1 MVQHVERR
9 LGLLSGLAV
18 AVLLACA
25 PASAKA
31 PPTDAGTASGK
42 DGGTA
47 AAQATPE
54 PEQKAE
60 GATARS
66 SGGGSCS
73 GQATFCGVYSQVFCS
88 SQPGCSYSFAR
99 NTCGGLPVKC
109 ETATN
114 EAFCKKIKGCK
125 WK

>member
-1 MVQHVERR
+1 MVQRVERR

-31 PPTDAGTASGK
+31 PQADAGSPSGK
-42 DGGTA
+42 DGGTSSA
-47 AAQATPE
+47 
-54 PEQKAE
+54 KAE
-60 GATARS
+60 DTTAKA

-73 GQATFCGVYSQVFCS
+73 GKATFCGVYGQTFCS
-88 SQPGCSYSFAR
+88 SQPGCLYSFATS
-99 NTCGGLPVKC
+99 TCGGLPIKC
-109 ETATN
+109 EKATN
-114 EAFCKKIKGCK
+114 ETFCKKIKGCS

>member
-1 MVQHVERR
+1 MVQHVKPR

-18 AVLLACA
+18 AVLLACS

-31 PPTDAGTASGK
+31 PPA

-47 AAQATPE
+47 PTKDAGSSAKTDDT
-54 PEQKAE
+54 
-60 GATARS
+60 TAKS
-66 SGGGSCS
+66 SGGGGSCS
-73 GQATFCGVYSQVFCS
+73 GKATFCGVYGQTFCS
-88 SQPGCSYSFAR
+88 SQPGCSYSFAT
-99 NTCGGLPVKC
+99 NTCNGLPMKC